1 MAINEAQ
8 EDHELLGTARA
19 LRSDQKV
26 KVKAV
31 TETST
36 HYQGAG
42 TGREGTGGRL
52 PWRNAWKILN
62 FNSAL
67 PFRFCA
73 CRHSILSKRK
83 TVCCTRKKKEKL
95 WRINQRTHPTS
106 IHRVWLDMM
115 CRSLHVRRKGQGV
128 CLSRKRNVRKESGI
142 FWPLDH
148 RECSRFATPAAI
160 I

>member
-73 CRHSILSKRK
+73 CRQSILSKRK

-106 IHRVWLDMM
+106 IHRV
-115 CRSLHVRRKGQGV
+115 CIARCAEASTYVRRKGQGGALHGQGHTYSWSPQVLSV
-128 CLSRKRNVRKESGI
+128 CHTGCNNIG
-142 FWPLDH
+142 
-148 RECSRFATPAAI
+148 
-160 I
+160 

>member
-1 MAINEAQ
+1 VAINEAQ

-83 TVCCTRKKKEKL
+83 TVCCTRKKKKSSEELTRELIQHPSIEYGSIWCAEASTYVERAKGYAFREKGMFVKRAAFFDL
-95 WRINQRTHPTS
+95 LITASALGLP
-106 IHRVWLDMM
+106 HRL
-115 CRSLHVRRKGQGV
+115 Q
-128 CLSRKRNVRKESGI
+128 
-142 FWPLDH
+142 
-148 RECSRFATPAAI
+148 
-160 I
+160 